1 VGNVFCSKSLDTT
14 SGTAVANEAT
24 TFLLHILISDG
35 GGSFCFEDTSLARA
49 GLYRVSHVR

>member
-1 VGNVFCSKSLDTT
+1 MGNVFCSKSLDTT